1 MNIKS
6 YYYIICF
13 GLIFLNFQ
21 YPVPHTQ
28 SHDDGLVAHY
38 TFNKCDARDKSENNP
53 DGQIF
58 GDPGCH
64 CGVEG
69 NALFFDGMNDYVEFS
84 GIVNRYFNTQ
94 DFTVSFYVK
103 PNRYSIFKQSLLSK
117 RDSCNENHM
126 LDFQL
131 DINRREIKTDVY
143 ESEFKYFKEISPE
156 TPQTDWIHFAL
167 VRKGIYA
174 YTYING
180 ELRREGR
187 RCSGVDIGNEALLS
201 FSNTPCLATGRT
213 VRFKGGLDELRVY
226 DHALTDEEIMKI
238 YSLNPVETAEVD
250 CVTFI
255 PEINSKESEANYLC
269 GINN

>member
-1 MNIKS
+1 MNVKL
-6 YYYIICF
+6 YFCIIIGG
-13 GLIFLNFQ
+13 GLFLSFQ
-21 YPVPHTQ
+21 FPFSKTEE
-28 SHDDGLVAHY
+28 GLVAHY
-38 TFNKCDARDKSENNP
+38 TFNKCDARDISENNP
-53 DGQIF
+53 DGQVY

-69 NALFFDGMNDYVEFS
+69 NALFFDGINDYVEFS
-84 GIVNRYFNTQ
+84 GVVNRYFNTQ
-94 DFTVSFYVK
+94 DFTVSFYIK
-103 PNRYSIFKQSLLSK
+103 PNKYSIFKQSLLSK

-131 DINRREIKTDVY
+131 DINKREIKTDLFEAPY
-143 ESEFKYFKEISPE
+143 KYFKEISPE

-167 VRKGIYA
+167 VRRGIRA

-201 FSNTPCLATGRT
+201 FSNTPCLTTGRT

-255 PEINSKESEANYLC
+255 PKLNSEKTQSAYLC
-269 GINN
+269 VN